1 MLRFVM
7 RHGLVRLI
15 GGRAVPAL
23 FVWDAL
29 VLANRAR
36 RIPVVDRGLRG
47 GATLARRGVVS
58 ALSSRPT
65 LPLPSRPK
73 AASPSRTARRRRDPD
88 A

>member
-23 FVWDAL
+23 LVWDAL
-29 VLANRAR
+29 VMANRAR
-36 RIPVVDRGLRG
+36 RIPLVDRGLRR
-47 GATLARRGVVS
+47 GAGLARRGLTS
-58 ALSSRPT
+58 AVGSRPT
-65 LPLPSRPK
+65 LPRPIR
-73 AASPSRTARRRRDPD
+73 ATRRRAGPPEDRQPDPD

>member
-7 RHGLVRLI
+7 RHSLVRLI

-23 FVWDAL
+23 LVWDAL

-36 RIPVVDRGLRG
+36 RIPLVDRGLRR
-47 GATLARRGVVS
+47 GAGLARRGLGSV
-58 ALSSRPT
+58 ASSRPT
-65 LPLPSRPK
+65 LPLAYRPSIPRQR
-73 AASPSRTARRRRDPD
+73 RTGRRRRDPD

>member
-7 RHGLVRLI
+7 RHGLVRLV

-23 FVWDAL
+23 MVWDAL

-36 RIPVVDRGLRG
+36 RIPFVDRSLRR
-47 GATLARRGVVS
+47 GARVARRGVVS
-58 ALSSRPT
+58 AVSSRPT
-65 LPLPSRPK
+65 LPLPSRPRIPR
-73 AASPSRTARRRRDPD
+73 AARSGPRQDPD

>member
-23 FVWDAL
+23 LVWDAL
-29 VLANRAR
+29 VMANRAR
-36 RIPVVDRGLRG
+36 RIPVVDRGLRR
-47 GATLARRGVVS
+47 GAGLARRGVGSVV
-58 ALSSRPT
+58 SSRPT
-65 LPLPSRPK
+65 IPLPARLKGPR
-73 AASPSRTARRRRDPD
+73 PSRTGRRHRDPD

>member
-23 FVWDAL
+23 MVWDAI
-29 VLANRAR
+29 VIANRAR
-36 RIPVVDRGLRG
+36 RIPVVDRGLRR
-47 GATLARRGVVS
+47 GAGLARRGIVS
-58 ALSSRPT
+58 VATSRPT
-65 LPLPSRPK
+65 LPVSGRPATSRQ
-73 AASPSRTARRRRDPD
+73 RRSVGPREDPD

>member
-23 FVWDAL
+23 LVWDAL

-36 RIPVVDRGLRG
+36 RIPLVDRGLRR
-47 GATLARRGVVS
+47 GAGLARRGVGSVV
-58 ALSSRPT
+58 SSRPT
-65 LPLPSRPK
+65 LPLPARSATPRQTRTVSPRP
-73 AASPSRTARRRRDPD
+73 DPD